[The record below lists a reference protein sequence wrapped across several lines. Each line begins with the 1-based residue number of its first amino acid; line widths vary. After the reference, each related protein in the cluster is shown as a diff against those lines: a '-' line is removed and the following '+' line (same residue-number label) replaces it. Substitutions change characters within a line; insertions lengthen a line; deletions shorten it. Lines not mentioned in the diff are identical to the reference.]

1 MLSIKSTKPLT
12 DECVF
17 IFVFLSIQSLLLLDA
32 NHFSFSFS
40 NICFSI
46 FFFFL
51 GWIYQFQPKHVGNDM
66 WDVAMERR
74 DKKLVEQLSGASS
87 N

>member
-1 MLSIKSTKPLT
+1 MRIT
-12 DECVF
+12 F
-17 IFVFLSIQSLLLLDA
+17 HFHFQIFVFQYIY
-32 NHFSFSFS
+32 
-40 NICFSI
+40 IY
-46 FFFFL
+46 FL